1 MSNSTEPGP
10 PPTSAPTQIPRG
22 IPTGPNNGP
31 VAQLPVPADVCLNFN
46 LLDGRVVC
54 LSVPVAISDADA
66 DFIVSLLQAH
76 VAAVVRRGR

>member
-1 MSNSTEPGP
+1 
-10 PPTSAPTQIPRG
+10 
-22 IPTGPNNGP
+22 